1 MADRLLHVSALS
13 QSLHSSH
20 SLSVS
25 VSVSRLYLSFWVKG
39 LVCRVLVGVGVQSN
53 LRVSTKPTEIIGN
66 RWFSVGFYSV
76 FDFWAFGF
84 LKKKICLGFFYK
96 CSIQA
101 HSFSAIFGPF
111 LETCFSPLWAFIRNQ
126 FGAC

>member
-25 VSVSRLYLSFWVKG
+25 DSVSRLYLSFWVKG

-53 LRVSTKPTEIIGN
+53 LRVSTKPTEIIEN
-66 RWFSVGFYSV
+66 RWFGVGFYSV
-76 FDFWAFGF
+76 SVFGPWVF
-84 LKKKICLGFFYK
+84 FKKICLGFFYK
-96 CSIQA
+96 CSIKP
-101 HSFSAIFGPF
+101 HSFSAFIGPF
-111 LETCFSPLWAFIRNQ
+111 LETCFSPLWAFIWNQ